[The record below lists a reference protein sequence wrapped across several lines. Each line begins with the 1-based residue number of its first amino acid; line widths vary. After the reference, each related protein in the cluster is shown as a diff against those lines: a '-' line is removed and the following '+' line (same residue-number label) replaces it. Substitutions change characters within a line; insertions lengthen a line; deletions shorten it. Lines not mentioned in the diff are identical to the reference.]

1 MSDPA
6 QEIGGLRL
14 QIEALQRMVDDESRK
29 NLDQM
34 RKKDAA
40 IKELTKEID
49 TLKKD
54 FKKAQ
59 KQVHLKLGCV

>member
-59 KQVHLKLGCV
+59 KQVHLKVGCV